1 MSLWPYVLVVAE
13 ESRRVVGGLDL
24 DQAIVVG
31 SVRGECSTPSE
42 LLNQK
47 SSELLFKVE
56 AATAPIACCSEVGPV
71 HYDQS
76 TLGQVLS
83 PREPCAEDEVGS
95 ISLQAAVE
103 LGASSSSMLIMLSNC
118 TGEAD
123 QFDRLGA
130 VR

>member
-1 MSLWPYVLVVAE
+1 VAE

-47 SSELLFKVE
+47 SSELLFTVG
-56 AATAPIACCSEVGPV
+56 ATTAPRTKRKLFVYVNNAC
-71 HYDQS
+71 
-76 TLGQVLS
+76 
-83 PREPCAEDEVGS
+83 
-95 ISLQAAVE
+95 
-103 LGASSSSMLIMLSNC
+103 NC
-118 TGEAD
+118 TAEAD
-123 QFDRLGA
+123 RFDRLGV